1 MEFLLQQAARAEE
14 RMRLYEERANRADAR
29 MDRFE
34 QELRVMAR
42 QGARWARRAFA
53 AIDRNAEQIR
63 LLGEQQK
70 ETGARLNAVIAL
82 VERKFGGNGAQPA

>member
-1 MEFLLQQAARAEE
+1 MDPERTMEFLLQQAARADE
-14 RMRLYEERANRADAR
+14 RDNRAAER

-42 QGARWARRAFA
+42 QGARWARRAFS

-70 ETGARLNAVIAL
+70 ETEARLNAVIAL
-82 VERKFGGNGAQPA
+82 VERKFGGNGSQPA